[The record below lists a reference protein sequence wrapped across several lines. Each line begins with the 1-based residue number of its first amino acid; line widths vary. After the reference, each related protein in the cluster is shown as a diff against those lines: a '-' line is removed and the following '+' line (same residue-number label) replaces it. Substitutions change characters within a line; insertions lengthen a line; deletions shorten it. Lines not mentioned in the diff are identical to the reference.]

1 MKPKNWPWWR
11 IKAINLQEFRR
22 QLYEKLRQGRIDAP
36 ENTSLILLCH
46 VLDQPKSWILAH
58 GDYVLNQEE
67 TQILKKYQS
76 QLLEGTPLPYLLGLW
91 EFYGRRFKIT
101 PDVLI
106 PRPETEILVERAI
119 QCVKDEVQPKIA
131 DVGTG
136 SGAIAVTLAAEQPAA
151 QILATDISR
160 PALKIAKINAGRYA
174 KTRIHFVQSH
184 LLKPIYM
191 QFDLICANLPYIPTN
206 TLQGLDVLE
215 HEPRVALDGGE
226 SGVKLIEE
234 LLNQA
239 QTRLKPWGTILLEIE
254 ATLGKQVLALAQSTF
269 SKAQVNL
276 HQDLA
281 GKDRLVEI
289 RQP

>member
-1 MKPKNWPWWR
+1 
-11 IKAINLQEFRR
+11 
-22 QLYEKLRQGRIDAP
+22 
-36 ENTSLILLCH
+36 
-46 VLDQPKSWILAH
+46 
-58 GDYVLNQEE
+58 
-67 TQILKKYQS
+67 
-76 QLLEGTPLPYLLGLW
+76 
-91 EFYGRRFKIT
+91 
-101 PDVLI
+101 
-106 PRPETEILVERAI
+106 
-119 QCVKDEVQPKIA
+119 
-131 DVGTG
+131 
-136 SGAIAVTLAAEQPAA
+136 
-151 QILATDISR
+151 
-160 PALKIAKINAGRYA
+160 
-174 KTRIHFVQSH
+174 
-184 LLKPIYM
+184 M

-226 SGVKLIEE
+226 SGLKLIEE